1 MARAARAQNLTAA
14 AVGQRIAILEQHYEA
29 ELLDRS
35 SWCAVP
41 ARACEELLPLAREI
55 VIKFSEVESVIEPTR
70 ISEKLSLGAIPIA
83 LTGILPGAIRQLA
96 KEASRLTLEIKPG
109 RSEALFSDLKDRRLD
124 AAIIALPPFEMPG

>member
-1 MARAARAQNLTAA
+1 LGSIARAARAQNLTAT

-55 VIKFSEVESVIEPTR
+55 VTKFSEVESVLEPTR
-70 ISEKLSLGAIPIA
+70 ISGKLSL
-83 LTGILPGAIRQLA
+83 GAIRQLA
-96 KEASRLTLEIKPG
+96 KEASKLTLEIKPS
-109 RSEALFSDLKDRRLD
+109 RSEAIFSDLKDRRLG
-124 AAIIALPPFEMPG
+124 AAIIALPPFERSG

>member
-1 MARAARAQNLTAA
+1 M
-14 AVGQRIAILEQHYEA
+14 GQRIAILEQHYEA

-55 VIKFSEVESVIEPTR
+55 VTKFSEVESVIEPTR

-96 KEASRLTLEIKPG
+96 KEASKLTLEIKPS
-109 RSEALFSDLKDRRLD
+109 RSEAIFSDLKDRRLD